1 MATAISPA
9 ELKRR
14 IRDKGELAILDL
26 REEGAHSRSHLF
38 YGSSLPLS
46 RLELRVLDLV
56 PRLSTPV
63 VLVDDDGSLATRAA
77 DKLEAFGYS
86 DVAVLDGGVPGWEA
100 AGYILFSGVHVPSK
114 AFGEWVEHHCGTPHI
129 DATELQAMMDAGADL
144 VVLDSRPMD
153 EYRVMNIPSSTDVP
167 GAELALRVHDLAPDP
182 DTTVVVNC
190 AGRTR
195 SIIGAQSLINAGI
208 PNRVTA
214 LKNGTMGWHL
224 AGFELERGQ
233 SRRYG
238 ETLSPEAR
246 ARADRVVAHVARRY
260 GVASIDKA
268 GLAKWRAEAGRRTL
282 YVVDVRAAEEYE
294 AGHLAGSIWAPGG
307 QLVQETES
315 WLATLGARVVLVDD
329 ARVRAY
335 MTASWLLQMGWEEV
349 AVLADPF
356 AGETLQTGP
365 QGYRLPSIAEAA
377 HDSMTPA
384 ELQAALASDA
394 AVVVDLALSKDY
406 AAGHVPGAWFAVR
419 ARLAKA
425 FARLPGSGA
434 IVFTSADGIVA
445 RLAAPEASEL
455 TARPVQ
461 VLAGGSRAW
470 AAAGLPLEGGLAHM
484 ADEADDIWLKP
495 YEEGG
500 NQEENMRRYLAWEL
514 DLVENIERD
523 GDHRFRLYPA

>member
-1 MATAISPA
+1 MARSIPPA

-14 IRDKGELAILDL
+14 IREKDELAILDL

-46 RLELRVLDLV
+46 RLELRLLDMV
-56 PRLSTPV
+56 PRRSTPV
-63 VLVDDDGSLATRAA
+63 VLVDDDGSLSARAA
-77 DKLEAFGYS
+77 ERLEAFGYP
-86 DVAVLDGGVPGWEA
+86 DVAVLEGGVPGWEA
-100 AGYILFSGVHVPSK
+100 AGYVLFSGVHVPSK
-114 AFGEWVEHHCGTPHI
+114 AFGEWVEHHCSTPHI
-129 DATELQAMMDAGADL
+129 EAAELKAMMDAGEDL

-153 EYRVMNIPSSTDVP
+153 EYRVMNIPTSTDVP

-182 DTTVVVNC
+182 NTTVVVNC

-233 SRRYG
+233 SRRYA
-238 ETLSPEAR
+238 ETLSSEAR
-246 ARADRVVAHVARRY
+246 ARAERVVEHVARRY
-260 GVASIDKA
+260 GIASIDKA
-268 GLAKWRAEAGRRTL
+268 GLAKWRAEAERRTL

-294 AGHLAGSIWAPGG
+294 AGHLPGSIWAPGG

-335 MTASWLLQMGWEEV
+335 MTASWLKQMGWDEV

-356 AGETLQTGP
+356 DGETLETGP
-365 QGYRLPSIAEAA
+365 MPYRLPSIAEAA
-377 HDSMTPA
+377 HDSIAPA
-384 ELQAALASDA
+384 ELEAALANDE
-394 AVVVDLALSKDY
+394 AVVIDLALSKDY
-406 AAGHVPGAWFAVR
+406 EAGHIPGAWFAVR
-419 ARLAKA
+419 ARLAHA
-425 FARLPGSGA
+425 FSRLPGTRT

-455 TARPVQ
+455 TARPVKA
-461 VLAGGSRAW
+461 LAGGTRAW
-470 AAAGLPLEGGLAHM
+470 VDAGLPLESGLTHM
-484 ADEADDIWLKP
+484 ADERDDIWLKP
-495 YEEGG
+495 YEEGDDR
-500 NQEENMRRYLAWEL
+500 EENMRRYLAWEL